1 MHAHVATALV
11 IFVAALSPGTSQ
23 SPAASDGLQG
33 SCPADSLVLQG
44 KCSSH
49 FEVQAGIFNASW
61 FEDMDTVDRIS
72 EALQSGRVVVI
83 RNAVSHMVASEMR
96 EELRSLGR
104 KAFELKESHN
114 HAEITMPDRS
124 IWRGSGVEVCQ
135 SISGHFHKFTTQSST
150 KVCSRQHHLTNLS
163 KEESPRLRSFTE
175 FMKSDA
181 VQMFLSTLA
190 GACDPPDDCNLS
202 QLPKVPNAKIGEVS
216 HDLFWQHTGDYM
228 STNRGSKP
236 GRLLSATYH
245 LSDDKFRGSKHGG
258 NLIWCTPFQRI
269 SPDFNTLVLFRVS
282 RQSWHALQPVVN
294 KSPSSR
300 GISIWYKMPGG
311 EDVLK
316 ADKFAQDWDIKDFS
330 DTMSPVELGAKIRPK
345 Q

>member
-1 MHAHVATALV
+1 MRV
-11 IFVAALSPGTSQ
+11 
-23 SPAASDGLQG
+23 GLKIWIQLTV
-33 SCPADSLVLQG
+33 SLRLYRVG
-44 KCSSH
+44 
-49 FEVQAGIFNASW
+49 
-61 FEDMDTVDRIS
+61 
-72 EALQSGRVVVI
+72 VVVI

-216 HDLFWQHTGDYM
+216 HDLFWQHKGDYM

-245 LSDDKFRGSKHGG
+245 LSDDKFRAVSCVSPELACIAASCK
-258 NLIWCTPFQRI
+258 QI
-269 SPDFNTLVLFRVS
+269 SIK
-282 RQSWHALQPVVN
+282 SWHKYLVQDARW
-294 KSPSSR
+294 R
-300 GISIWYKMPGG
+300 GCLEG
-311 EDVLK
+311 
-316 ADKFAQDWDIKDFS
+316 
-330 DTMSPVELGAKIRPK
+330 
-345 Q
+345 